1 MQFFSFDFFIFFLA
15 VFFLNWFLKRWPLF
29 WRLFLLFASYLFY
42 SFWDINFVFVLLVIT
57 VFNFV
62 SGEIIWRSDKKWILW
77 LTILIDILFLGIYKY
92 YDFFRVSAEN
102 FLGFFGIH
110 ANLFFF
116 SVIFPVG
123 LSFYILRAI
132 SYNVDIFRRDIRPS
146 YSFLDF
152 SLYMAFFPQLLSG
165 PISRPKFFLDQL
177 ENGGAKKIIDFHGYC
192 AQILSGLFKKLVVSS
207 YLSVEIVDKVFSVPQ
222 NYNSFMAIVAVY
234 AYALVIYCDFSGYS
248 DMATGIAGLLGF
260 ESPLNFNHPYRAQ
273 NIQDFWRK
281 WHISLSSWFRDY
293 LYIPLGGMKVS
304 NWRLYFNIM
313 VVMIVSGLWHGAS
326 FTFLF
331 WGFLHG
337 IASIIYRARQIK
349 IESIAKIELV
359 NRKVIAKSRKIF
371 ARVGSWLLTFN
382 FICFAWIFFKAESVS
397 IGLDLVRKILEFD
410 FSGTLEWKW
419 VYFVFLCILFFF
431 IGSGIRDKFLFIQK
445 KLPFFWQILI
455 GAGLFILIIIL
466 APDVVPPFIYFGF

>member
-207 YLSVEIVDKVFSVPQ
+207 YLSIEIADKVFSVPQ
-222 NYNSFMAIVAVY
+222 NYNSFMAIIAVY
-234 AYALVIYCDFSGYS
+234 AYAIVIYCDFSGYS

-260 ESPLNFNHPYRAQ
+260 KSPLNFDHPYRAQ
-273 NIQDFWRK
+273 NIQDFWRR
-281 WHISLSSWFRDY
+281 WHISLSTWFRDY
-293 LYIPLGGMKVS
+293 LYIPLGGMKVP
-304 NWRLYFNIM
+304 NWRLYLNIM
-313 VVMIVSGLWHGAS
+313 IVMLVSGLWHGAS

-337 IASIIYRARQIK
+337 IGSIIYRARQIRNKAK
-349 IESIAKIELV
+349 IKIELV
-359 NRKVIAKSRKIF
+359 NRKILAKSQKFFSKFWSWF
-371 ARVGSWLLTFN
+371 ATFN
-382 FICFAWIFFKAESVS
+382 FICFAWIFFRAESISV
-397 IGLDLVRKILEFD
+397 GFDLISKILEFD
-410 FSGTLEWKW
+410 FSGIIDFKW
-419 VYFVFLCILFFF
+419 LYIIFICLLFFF
-431 IGSGIRDKFLFIQK
+431 IGEDVRKKFLSLQE
-445 KLPFFWQILI
+445 KLPFFWQIVV
-455 GAGLFILIIIL
+455 GAILFILIVMF